1 MGRTDGRRRARRAR
15 SLSSKPTAAA
25 AECGRTDKRASCASG
40 PTWLSWGSSDPHALT
55 RVTPA
60 CTGPLPYYAGALAAR
75 ALSSFPS
82 IDKAEQNRER
92 EREGEGEGE
101 GERTCSKF
109 FPTGLPGERPEGS
122 GSGGG
127 SGSGRNRPTH
137 AALAGSYTEEREGS
151 LETGATVA
159 LNAYI

>member
-1 MGRTDGRRRARRAR
+1 MGRTEGRPAACALVL

-92 EREGEGEGE
+92 GREGEGE

-122 GSGGG
+122 GSGGDG
-127 SGSGRNRPTH
+127 GRGRNRPTH